1 VLFAKLGIINSY
13 KILIEGLQ
21 LMKKD
26 IFYCMTLNVSWQKH
40 KDTLY
45 VIDERNGSIYPFSGI
60 SFLVYGKYSLNQ
72 TINKISEKYNAERN
86 IVEEDITEFIRELIE
101 IEILESVV

>member
-1 VLFAKLGIINSY
+1 MLFAKLGTINSY

-26 IFYCMTLNVSWQKH
+26 IFYCMTLN
-40 KDTLY
+40 